1 MLICILA
8 DKLKKISAGV
18 HLISFSGDYFAEGRV
33 FLLFKSV
40 FLTLSLTRTRA
51 GRTGGLRGQ
60 APTGKDTGVK
70 VPAGVVTARKSPNTD
85 KGGLPCIL
93 LSKENATNV
102 NHLVSRPARQLAL

>member
-1 MLICILA
+1 MEKTLCGSLV
-8 DKLKKISAGV
+8 G
-18 HLISFSGDYFAEGRV
+18 FSGGYFADGRV
-33 FLLFKSV
+33 FLLFKDV
-40 FLTLSLTRTRA
+40 FLTLSRA

-70 VPAGVVTARKSPNTD
+70 VPAGVVTARKSPNTA

-102 NHLVSRPARQLAL
+102 NHLVSRPALQLAL